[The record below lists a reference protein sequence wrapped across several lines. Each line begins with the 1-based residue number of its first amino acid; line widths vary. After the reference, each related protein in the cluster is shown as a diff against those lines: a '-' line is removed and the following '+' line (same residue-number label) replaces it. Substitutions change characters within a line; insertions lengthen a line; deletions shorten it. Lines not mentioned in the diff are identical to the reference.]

1 MKIKDL
7 WNKLF
12 GKKTKKIAELSKP
25 PKRNTESTFSLPEP
39 KQYPKMPAVKAP
51 ARPVAKANSSYF
63 TPTAFTP
70 TPVVVHSS
78 SESPDLVTPLLIY
91 SMLNNNS
98 DSCHVEAHTSSQTEE
113 VATQVAET
121 RTEPY
126 SYVSVEPNY
135 TLSSDDSSS
144 SSYDSSSSSY
154 SD

>member
-63 TPTAFTP
+63 TPT
-70 TPVVVHSS
+70 PVVVHSS

-113 VATQVAET
+113 VATHVAET

-126 SYVSVEPNY
+126 SYVSVEPSY
-135 TLSSDDSSS
+135 TPSSYDSSS